1 MTWEKLFT
9 TWLFSGKAFGKF
21 SNGIIPS
28 MNSIVA
34 LDIETTGLDAEKDAI
49 IEIGAVRFNA
59 NRVEGEWS
67 TLLNPGRRIPP
78 FITQL
83 TGITDQMVLNAP
95 SIKGVLAGLADF
107 VGEAPILGHSIRFDL
122 SFLRRHKVFTLN
134 EAVDTYE
141 LAAVLLPGAERYN
154 LGSLAQALGTLLPAT
169 HRALDDA
176 RATRAVYFRLLD
188 EAMQLP
194 LSLLAEIVRLSEPL
208 EWGAS
213 LPLSQ
218 VLRKRSRESVPAQS
232 IDHIYQG
239 PLFGKSRIYPPPPL
253 DPQAEPLPLDIDE
266 VASLLEQGG
275 VFSHHFPN
283 YEYRSQQVAMLRA
296 IAAAISEQR
305 HLMVE
310 AGTGTGKSMAYLIPA
325 AVWALQNRRRIV
337 ISTNTINLQD
347 QLINK
352 DIPDLKAALGIKLH
366 TAVLKGRTNYLCPR
380 RLESMRRHGPQTA
393 DEMRV
398 LGKALVWLQGTQTG
412 DRGELNLNGPVERQV
427 WNRISADDE
436 GCTTEACLKHFDGA
450 CPFHQAHLAAQSAH
464 LLVVN
469 HALLLADVAT
479 GNRVLPE
486 YDYLIVDEA
495 HHLEDATTNALSY
508 HATQADFDRLLRELG
523 GPTSG
528 VLGWTLSSTMHILAP
543 DEYAAL
549 NYMVQRAT
557 DLAFRLEALSSR
569 FFKNMGQFLLEMREG
584 RDVGMYAHQERITS
598 ATRTQP
604 AWGEVEMAWDDA
616 HQTLTPLID
625 MFGKLVQGVA
635 EINAS
640 LTKEDDDLYG
650 SLSGL
655 YRQFEEFYNE
665 MNSMVFSPS
674 SDRVYWVEIQPNGY
688 RLSLHS
694 APLHIGQLM
703 ERYLWHE
710 KSSVILTSATL
721 TTAGEFDYLR
731 GRLSAQDADELALG
745 SPFDFETAALLY
757 LVNDIPE
764 PSDRHGHQRS
774 VESGLI
780 NLCKATGGRTLVLF
794 TSYDQLKRT
803 AQVISPVLAQ
813 EDILVYEQG
822 DGASPHSL
830 LETFRTTD
838 RAVLLGTRAFWEGV
852 DVPGEAL
859 SVLVIAKLPFDVPS
873 DPLVASRSETF
884 DDPFYQYSLPEA
896 ILRFR
901 QGFGRLIRTQT
912 DRGIIAVLDRRILT
926 KKYGR
931 LFIESL
937 PTCAI
942 KVGSLADLP
951 PSAARWLNY

>member
-1 MTWEKLFT
+1 MT
-9 TWLFSGKAFGKF
+9 
-21 SNGIIPS
+21 
-28 MNSIVA
+28 SIVA
-34 LDIETTGLDAEKDAI
+34 LDIETTGLDAENDAI
-49 IEIGAVRFNA
+49 IEIGAVRFGA
-59 NRVEGEWS
+59 KRVEDEWS
-67 TLLNPGRRIPP
+67 TLVNPGRRIPP

-83 TGITDQMVLNAP
+83 TGITDHMVLKAP
-95 SIKGVLAGLADF
+95 PLKEVLADLADF
-107 VGEAPILGHSIRFDL
+107 VGDAPILGHSIRFDL
-122 SFLRRHKVFTLN
+122 SFLRRHKVFMLN
-134 EAVDTYE
+134 EALDTYE
-141 LAAVLLPGAERYN
+141 LASVLLPGAERYN
-154 LGSLAQALGTLLPAT
+154 LGSLAQALGTPLPAT

-176 RATRAVYFRLLD
+176 RATRAVYLRLLE

-218 VLRKRSRESVPAQS
+218 VLHNRSRETVPAQS
-232 IDHIYQG
+232 IDRIYQG
-239 PLFGKSRIYPPPPL
+239 PLFGRSRIYPPPTL
-253 DPQAEPLPLDIDE
+253 EQQTEPLPLDVDD

-275 VFSHHFPN
+275 VFSHTFPN
-283 YEYRSQQVAMLRA
+283 YEFRSQQVAMLRA
-296 IAAAISEQR
+296 IAVAISEQR

-325 AVWALQNRRRIV
+325 ALWAVQNHRRIV
-337 ISTNTINLQD
+337 VSTNTINLQD

-352 DIPDLKAALGIKLH
+352 DIPDLKAALGINLRA
-366 TAVLKGRTNYLCPR
+366 AVLKGRTNYLCPR
-380 RLESMRRHGPQTA
+380 RLESIRRHGPQTA

-398 LGKALVWLQGTQTG
+398 LGKTLVWLQGTQTG

-427 WNRISADDE
+427 WTRISAEDE
-436 GCTTEACLKHFDGA
+436 GCTTDECLKHFDGA

-508 HATQADFDRLLRELG
+508 HVTQADFDRLLRELG

-528 VLGWTLSSTMHILAP
+528 VLGWTLSSTMNILAP
-543 DEYAAL
+543 EEYAAL
-549 NYMVQRAT
+549 NYMVQRTT
-557 DLAFRLEALSSR
+557 DLAFRLEALSGR
-569 FFKNMGQFLLEMREG
+569 FFKSMDQFLLEMREG
-584 RDVGMYAHQERITS
+584 REVGMYAHQERIIS

-604 AWGEVEMAWDDA
+604 SWGEVELAWDDA
-616 HQTLTPLID
+616 HQTLMPLIEI
-625 MFGKLVQGVA
+625 FGKLVQGVA

-640 LTKEDDDLYG
+640 FAEEDDELYG

-665 MNSMVFSPS
+665 LNSMVFSPS
-674 SDRVYWVEIQPNGY
+674 PDRVYWVEIQPNGH

-721 TTAGEFDYLR
+721 TTCGEFDYLR

-745 SPFDFETAALLY
+745 SPFDFETSALLY

-764 PSDRHGHQRS
+764 PNDRHGHQRG

-780 NLCKATGGRTLVLF
+780 NLCKATGGRALVLF

-803 AQVISPVLAQ
+803 AQVISPVLAR
-813 EDILVYEQG
+813 EDIMVYEQG

-830 LETFRTTD
+830 LETFRATK
-838 RAVLLGTRAFWEGV
+838 RAVLLGTRSFWEGV

-873 DPLVASRSETF
+873 DPLVASRAETF
-884 DDPFYQYSLPEA
+884 EDPFYQYSLPEA

-912 DRGIIAVLDRRILT
+912 DRGMVAVLDRRILT

-937 PTCAI
+937 PACTI

-951 PSAARWLNY
+951 SSAARWLNY